1 MGLFDRSSSS
11 TQVTNLTE
19 TYNLGQQ
26 EIDGLAVATV
36 GGQVNVLDAGAI
48 AAGRDVALEAI
59 GAGERN
65 FDVVADTL
73 LEGHERSLDLSETA
87 LRESLQFGG
96 DTLELGVDLTR
107 DLSAGFREET
117 GELVQQVIGT
127 TQQQGQSF
135 LETVTE
141 FQARESFN
149 TDARLQ
155 DITKQVLYVAGAIA
169 GAGLLVV
176 VFSNRKRS
184 S

>member
-1 MGLFDRSSSS
+1 MALFGGSKTSS
-11 TQVTNLTE
+11 TTTNLTE
-19 TYNLGQQ
+19 VFNLGLQDI
-26 EIDGLAVATV
+26 EGPAVAAVGSTV
-36 GGQVNVLDAGAI
+36 TVTDAGAI
-48 AAGRDVALEAI
+48 AAGRDIALEAI

-107 DLSAGFREET
+107 DLSDGFREET
-117 GELVQQVIGT
+117 GELVQQVIDT

-135 LETVTE
+135 LETVTA
-141 FQARESFN
+141 FQARESSN

-155 DITKQVLYVAGAIA
+155 SITQQVLYVGGGIA
-169 GAGLLVV
+169 VV
-176 VFSNRKRS
+176 ALGVVLYQNRKRAA
-184 S
+184 